1 MERAV
6 RIGPPRSA
14 RLPQRVVAPQPCSLI
29 PWFMQSPCSVKHEMS
44 RNQFLG
50 HILNLV
56 LPVRVGLHPRL
67 AMPRKKTGGTSAE
80 GSSSSTSSEHASVPD
95 RGVSADKMRELT
107 RRHDKLCH
115 SLHSSEP
122 AVVREDLVPERP
134 DYLVMYHNL
143 LSPSECRS
151 IIDIIDAVGLNEASK
166 ADTNPRKGEGTF
178 DCQ

>member
-1 MERAV
+1 MRDRE
-6 RIGPPRSA
+6 GPSNSIFFVA
-14 RLPQRVVAPQPCSLI
+14 CGENKQRHWINKQATCEPVNLLRNTGLRVSLLLAFTAPL
-29 PWFMQSPCSVKHEMS
+29 
-44 RNQFLG
+44 
-50 HILNLV
+50 
-56 LPVRVGLHPRL
+56 L

-166 ADTNPRKGEGTF
+166 ADTNPRKGEGAF